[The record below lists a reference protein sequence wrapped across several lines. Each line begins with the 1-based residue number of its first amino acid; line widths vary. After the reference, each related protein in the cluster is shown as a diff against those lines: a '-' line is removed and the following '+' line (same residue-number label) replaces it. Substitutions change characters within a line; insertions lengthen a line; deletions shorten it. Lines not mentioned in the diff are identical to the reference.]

1 MVYYHFI
8 STYILPSTL
17 ILWESEQCLKY
28 CCGHILE
35 QISKFIQYKLLLL
48 ENDIDGDAFCL
59 LKDESLKVMI
69 KSQGLLL
76 KFQKIYSQLISD
88 KASHSCAPETAEVKL
103 DAVAPQI
110 TKKNSSKPLSDDIIQ
125 EQSKIYGRNNK
136 NHKLSKWQ
144 EAVNHAAYNLVKLS
158 PNKMYDRA
166 VLKTAAEEEARKSYV
181 FQKKSGSRS
190 KYVSDQKVNKRA
202 HMSANEREEAI
213 KLCTI
218 NLQSLTE
225 QSENK
230 RKQIAQANDLK
241 SYEECAKL
249 HKELRS
255 LLNEKGKVEQ
265 QLNKL
270 KKKVKR
276 HLRYAAGA
284 CQSTKEDKCIVD
296 VPIVPKRDIKS
307 FFILKDPDHS
317 SPNTSTCT
325 VTSDDSNVS
334 HDTLILSSDEYE
346 YRYECEDE
354 KNRIKK
360 RKLDFYKGC
369 PELSENESFVGNEDE
384 SKAREDACSTST
396 NVVEIETE
404 STTTPT
410 GKECDNNVIDDIE
423 VVDGAAK
430 KNTISG
436 EFQILEEGIAVAVN
450 KEVEI
455 MESKEKNVECE
466 EPNSMVTA
474 IETIGTGYVDQV
486 LECKRGKE
494 SSAEVMSLA
503 SGSEENSDNFL

>member
-1 MVYYHFI
+1 MCIGIVRICYHLI
-8 STYILPSTL
+8 CTPLPPVN
-17 ILWESEQCLKY
+17 EQCLKY
-28 CCGHILE
+28 CCDNILE
-35 QISKFIQYKLLLL
+35 QISKFIHYKLLLL

-76 KFQKIYSQLISD
+76 KFQKIYSQLMSD
-88 KASHSCAPETAEVKL
+88 KASHSCAPEIAEVEL
-103 DAVAPQI
+103 DVVAPQI
-110 TKKNSSKPLSDDIIQ
+110 PVTKKNSSKPLSDNIIQ

-158 PNKMYDRA
+158 PDKMYDRA

-284 CQSTKEDKCIVD
+284 CQSTKEDKCIVN
-296 VPIVPKRDIKS
+296 VPKRDITS
-307 FFILKDPDHS
+307 FFMLKDPGHS

-325 VTSDDSNVS
+325 ITSDDSNVS
-334 HDTLILSSDEYE
+334 QDTLILSSDEYE
-346 YRYECEDE
+346 YRHECEDE
-354 KNRIKK
+354 RNRIKK

-369 PELSENESFVGNEDE
+369 PELGENESLVGNEDE
-384 SKAREDACSTST
+384 SKAREDACFTST

-404 STTTPT
+404 NTTTPA
-410 GKECDNNVIDDIE
+410 GKECDNNVTDDIE

-430 KNTISG
+430 NNAISG
-436 EFQILEEGIAVAVN
+436 EFQILEEGTAVAVN

-474 IETIGTGYVDQV
+474 IETIGTGYADQV

-494 SSAEVMSLA
+494 SNAEVMSLA
-503 SGSEENSDNFL
+503 SGSEKNSDNFL